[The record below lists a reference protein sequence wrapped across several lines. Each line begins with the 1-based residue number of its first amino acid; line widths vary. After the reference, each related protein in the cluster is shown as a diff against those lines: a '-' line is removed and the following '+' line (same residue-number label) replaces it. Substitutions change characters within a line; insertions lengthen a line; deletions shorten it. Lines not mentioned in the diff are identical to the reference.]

1 MEVLRFYGAEDYA
14 NALTALVRNG
24 YRLNTWA
31 ELDHNNNI
39 IYLINFVINTPP
51 VPEVV
56 VEEPKKSKKQVLNE
70 DGNQE

>member
-31 ELDHNNNI
+31 ELDPNNNI

-51 VPEVV
+51 VPEVI
-56 VEEPKKSKKQVLNE
+56 EEPKKSKKQVLNE